1 MKPNRKTIQFMLLS
15 LGVLLIF
22 GTYIF
27 YPKFNKTIDEE
38 NLVEKK
44 KETTIDSKKSNTFKN
59 VEYKGLYNTNTPF
72 TVKSEVAHILK
83 SDPDLINMTFM
94 KAIIEMND
102 GRTIIITSDRG
113 KYNKSTYDSYFEG
126 NVKLTD
132 GKTIVLSENLDLLA
146 SEDYAYIYNDVSIT
160 SENGFLLADKI
171 DYNFETEKYN
181 ISMFN
186 NGKVEAKIIE

>member
-1 MKPNRKTIQFMLLS
+1 MKPNRKTIQFILLS

-59 VEYKGLYNTNTPF
+59 VEYKGLYNTDSPF

-83 SDPDLINMTFM
+83 SNPD
-94 KAIIEMND
+94 
-102 GRTIIITSDRG
+102 
-113 KYNKSTYDSYFEG
+113 
-126 NVKLTD
+126 
-132 GKTIVLSENLDLLA
+132 
-146 SEDYAYIYNDVSIT
+146 
-160 SENGFLLADKI
+160 
-171 DYNFETEKYN
+171 
-181 ISMFN
+181 
-186 NGKVEAKIIE
+186 

>member
-27 YPKFNKTIDEE
+27 YPKFNKTIDGE
-38 NLVEKK
+38 NLVENN

-59 VEYKGLYNTNTPF
+59 VEYKGLYNTDTPF

>member
-1 MKPNRKTIQFMLLS
+1 MNPNRKTIQFILLS

-27 YPKFNKTIDEE
+27 YPKFNKTIDGE
-38 NLVEKK
+38 NIVENK

-83 SDPDLINMTFM
+83 SDPDLINMTLM
-94 KAIIEMND
+94 KTIIEMND
-102 GRTIIITSDRG
+102 GRIIIITSDRG

>member
-132 GKTIVLSENLDLLA
+132 CKTIVLSENLDLLA

-160 SENGFLLADKI
+160 NENGFLLADKI

>member
-1 MKPNRKTIQFMLLS
+1 MKPNRKTIQFILLS

-22 GTYIF
+22 CTYVF
-27 YPKFNKTIDEE
+27 YPEFNKTIDYE
-38 NLVEKK
+38 NLVENKK
-44 KETTIDSKKSNTFKN
+44 KTTIDSKKSNTFKN
-59 VEYKGLYNTNTPF
+59 VEYKGLYNADTPF

-83 SDPDLINMTFM
+83 SDPDLINMTYM
-94 KAIIEMND
+94 KAVIEMND
-102 GRTIIITSDRG
+102 GRKIIITSDRG
-113 KYNKSTYDSYFEG
+113 KYNKLTYDSYFED

-132 GKTIVLSENLDLLA
+132 GKTIVLSKNLDLLA
-146 SEDYAYIYNDVSIT
+146 SEDHAYIYNNVSIT
-160 SENGFLLADKI
+160 NENGFLLADKI

>member
-1 MKPNRKTIQFMLLS
+1 MKPNRKTIQFILLS

-27 YPKFNKTIDEE
+27 YPKFNKTIDGE
-38 NLVEKK
+38 NLVENN

-83 SDPDLINMTFM
+83 SDPDLINMTLM
-94 KAIIEMND
+94 KTIIEMND
-102 GRTIIITSDRG
+102 GRIIIITSDRG

-160 SENGFLLADKI
+160 NESGFLLADKI

>member
-1 MKPNRKTIQFMLLS
+1 MKPNRKTIQFILLS

-27 YPKFNKTIDEE
+27 YPKFNKTIDGE
-38 NLVEKK
+38 NLVENN

>member
-160 SENGFLLADKI
+160 NENGFLLADKI

>member
-1 MKPNRKTIQFMLLS
+1 MKPNRKTIQFILLS

-27 YPKFNKTIDEE
+27 YPKLNKTIDEE

-59 VEYKGLYNTNTPF
+59 VEYKGLYNTDTPF

-160 SENGFLLADKI
+160 NENGFLLADKI

-186 NGKVEAKIIE
+186 NDKVKAKIIE

>member
-1 MKPNRKTIQFMLLS
+1 MKPNRKTIQFILLS

-59 VEYKGLYNTNTPF
+59 VEYKGLYNTDTPF

-83 SDPDLINMTFM
+83 SDPDLINMTHM
-94 KAIIEMND
+94 KAVIEMND
-102 GRTIIITSDRG
+102 GRIIIITSDRG
-113 KYNKSTYDSYFEG
+113 KYNKLTYDSYFEG

-160 SENGFLLADKI
+160 NENGFLLADKI

-181 ISMFN
+181 ITMFDN
-186 NGKVEAKIIE
+186 DKVKAKIIE

>member
-1 MKPNRKTIQFMLLS
+1 MK
-15 LGVLLIF
+15 
-22 GTYIF
+22 
-27 YPKFNKTIDEE
+27 
-38 NLVEKK
+38 KK

>member
-1 MKPNRKTIQFMLLS
+1 MKPNRKTIQFILLS

-27 YPKFNKTIDEE
+27 YPKFNKTIDGE
-38 NLVEKK
+38 NLVENN

-94 KAIIEMND
+94 KTIIEMND
-102 GRTIIITSDRG
+102 GRIIIITSDRG

-160 SENGFLLADKI
+160 NENGFLLADKI

>member
-22 GTYIF
+22 GTYVF

-38 NLVEKK
+38 NLVKKK

-59 VEYKGLYNTNTPF
+59 VEYKGLYNTDSPF

-83 SDPDLINMTFM
+83 SNPDLINMTFM
-94 KAIIEMND
+94 KAVIEMND
-102 GRTIIITSDRG
+102 GRKIVITGDRG
-113 KYNKSTYDSYFEG
+113 KYNKLTYDSYFEG

-132 GKTIVLSENLDLLA
+132 SKTIVLSENLDLLA
-146 SEDYAYIYNDVSIT
+146 SEDYAYIYNGVSIT
-160 SENGFLLADKI
+160 NENGFLVADQI

-181 ISMFN
+181 ITMFDN
-186 NGKVEAKIIE
+186 DKVKAKIIE

>member
-1 MKPNRKTIQFMLLS
+1 MKPNRKTIQFILLS

-27 YPKFNKTIDEE
+27 YPKFNKTIDGE
-38 NLVEKK
+38 NLVENN

-83 SDPDLINMTFM
+83 NDPDLINMTFM
-94 KAIIEMND
+94 KTIIEMND
-102 GRTIIITSDRG
+102 GRIIIITSDRG

-160 SENGFLLADKI
+160 NENGFLLADKI

>member
-59 VEYKGLYNTNTPF
+59 VEYKGLYNTDTPF

-160 SENGFLLADKI
+160 NENGFLLADKI

>member
-22 GTYIF
+22 GTYVF

-38 NLVEKK
+38 NLVKKK

-59 VEYKGLYNTNTPF
+59 VEYKGLYNTDSPF

-102 GRTIIITSDRG
+102 GRIIVITGDRG
-113 KYNKSTYDSYFEG
+113 KYNKLTYDSYFEG

-132 GKTIVLSENLDLLA
+132 GKTIVLSENLDLLS
-146 SEDYAYIYNDVSIT
+146 SEDYAYIYNSVSIT
-160 SENGFLLADKI
+160 NENGFLVADQI

-181 ISMFN
+181 ITMFDN
-186 NGKVEAKIIE
+186 DKVKAKIIE

>member
-1 MKPNRKTIQFMLLS
+1 MKPNRKTIQFILLS

-59 VEYKGLYNTNTPF
+59 VEYKGLYNTDTPF

-160 SENGFLLADKI
+160 NENGFLLADKI

>member
-1 MKPNRKTIQFMLLS
+1 MKPNRKTIQFILLS

-27 YPKFNKTIDEE
+27 YPKFNKTIDGE
-38 NLVEKK
+38 NLVENN

-83 SDPDLINMTFM
+83 SDPDLINMTHM
-94 KAIIEMND
+94 KAVIEMND
-102 GRTIIITSDRG
+102 GRIIIITSDRG

-160 SENGFLLADKI
+160 NESGFLLADKI

>member
-1 MKPNRKTIQFMLLS
+1 MKPNRKTIQFILLS

-27 YPKFNKTIDEE
+27 YPKFNKTIDGE
-38 NLVEKK
+38 NLVENN
-44 KETTIDSKKSNTFKN
+44 KETTIGRKKSNSIKN

-160 SENGFLLADKI
+160 NENGFLLADKI

>member
-1 MKPNRKTIQFMLLS
+1 MKPNRKTIQFILLS

-27 YPKFNKTIDEE
+27 YPKFNKTIDGE
-38 NLVEKK
+38 NLVENN

-83 SDPDLINMTFM
+83 SDPDLINMTLM
-94 KAIIEMND
+94 KTIIEMND
-102 GRTIIITSDRG
+102 GRIIIITSDRG

-160 SENGFLLADKI
+160 NENGFLLADKI

>member
-27 YPKFNKTIDEE
+27 YPKFNKTIDGE
-38 NLVEKK
+38 NLVENN

-160 SENGFLLADKI
+160 NENGFLIADKI

-186 NGKVEAKIIE
+186 NDTVKAKIIE

>member
-27 YPKFNKTIDEE
+27 YPKFNKTIDGE
-38 NLVEKK
+38 NLVENN

-83 SDPDLINMTFM
+83 SDPDLINMTLM
-94 KAIIEMND
+94 KTIIEMND
-102 GRTIIITSDRG
+102 GRIIIITSDRG

-160 SENGFLLADKI
+160 NENGFLLADKI

>member
-1 MKPNRKTIQFMLLS
+1 MKPNRKTIQFILLS

-27 YPKFNKTIDEE
+27 YPKFNKTIDGE
-38 NLVEKK
+38 NIVENK

-94 KAIIEMND
+94 KTIIEMND
-102 GRTIIITSDRG
+102 GRIIIITSDRG

-160 SENGFLLADKI
+160 NESGFLLADKI

-186 NGKVEAKIIE
+186 NDKVKAKIIE

>member
-1 MKPNRKTIQFMLLS
+1 MKPNRKTIQFILLS